1 MASSAT
7 FQSRDSDSQRKTGP
21 LTNLQRQDK
30 DTEADIGMLG
40 FKQKLEQEAIKTVIG
55 KDTVM
60 EGSVKTEESIRLDGT
75 LKGELHASGTL
86 VIGPSG
92 RVEAEIVRVRDAVI
106 GGEVSGN
113 LDAEGSVKLEAS
125 AVFNGDVTARSIVV
139 EEGAIIRGKCTAG
152 DESEASPVARTEEV
166 QSAETD
172 ETSI

>member
-1 MASSAT
+1 
-7 FQSRDSDSQRKTGP
+7 
-21 LTNLQRQDK
+21 
-30 DTEADIGMLG
+30 MLG
-40 FKQKLEQEAIKTVIG
+40 FKQKLEKEAIKTVIG

-92 RVEAEIVRVRDAVI
+92 KVEAEIVRVRDAVI

-113 LDAEGSVKLEAS
+113 LEADGNVKLEAS
-125 AVFNGDVTARSIVV
+125 AVFSGDIAARSIVV

-152 DESEASPVARTEEV
+152 DDGELSPAAESRVIGAGEPEGASP
-166 QSAETD
+166 
-172 ETSI
+172 

>member
-1 MASSAT
+1 MASSAAR
-7 FQSRDSDSQRKTGP
+7 QQEDSETQRKTGP
-21 LTNLQRQDK
+21 IANLHERGK
-30 DTEADIGMLG
+30 YTEADIGMLG

-60 EGSVKTEESIRLDGT
+60 EGFVKTEESIRLDGT

-113 LDAEGSVKLEAS
+113 LEAEGSVKLEAS
-125 AVFNGDVTARSIVV
+125 AVFNGDVAARSIVV

-152 DESEASPVARTEEV
+152 DEVEPPPVAEPEEIGSADTEEASA
-166 QSAETD
+166 
-172 ETSI
+172 

>member
-1 MASSAT
+1 
-7 FQSRDSDSQRKTGP
+7 
-21 LTNLQRQDK
+21 
-30 DTEADIGMLG
+30 MLG

-60 EGSVKTEESIRLDGT
+60 EGFVKTEESIRLDGT

-92 RVEAEIVRVRDAVI
+92 KVEAEIVRVRDAVI

-113 LDAEGSVKLEAS
+113 LEAEGSVKLEAS
-125 AVFNGDVTARSIVV
+125 AVFNGDVAARSIVV

-152 DESEASPVARTEEV
+152 DEVEPPPVAQPEEIGSANTEEAST
-166 QSAETD
+166 
-172 ETSI
+172 

>member
-1 MASSAT
+1 MASYVT
-7 FQSRDSDSQRKTGP
+7 GQFRDSDSKRKTGP
-21 LTNLQRQDK
+21 LTNLQRHGK
-30 DTEADIGMLG
+30 DTEADIGMFG

-106 GGEVSGN
+106 GGAVSGN
-113 LDAEGSVKLEAS
+113 LDAEGSVKLEGS

-152 DESEASPVARTEEV
+152 DENETSPVAGAEEV
-166 QSAETD
+166 QSAET
-172 ETSI
+172 EEASI

>member
-1 MASSAT
+1 
-7 FQSRDSDSQRKTGP
+7 
-21 LTNLQRQDK
+21 
-30 DTEADIGMLG
+30 MLG
-40 FKQKLEQEAIKTVIG
+40 FKQKLEKEAIKTVIG
-55 KDTVM
+55 RDTVM

-113 LDAEGSVKLEAS
+113 LEAEGSVKLEAS
-125 AVFNGDVTARSIVV
+125 AVFTGDIAAGSIVV

-152 DESEASPVARTEEV
+152 DDNESAPA
-166 QSAETD
+166 AETRD
-172 ETSI
+172 LQDAEAEGTST